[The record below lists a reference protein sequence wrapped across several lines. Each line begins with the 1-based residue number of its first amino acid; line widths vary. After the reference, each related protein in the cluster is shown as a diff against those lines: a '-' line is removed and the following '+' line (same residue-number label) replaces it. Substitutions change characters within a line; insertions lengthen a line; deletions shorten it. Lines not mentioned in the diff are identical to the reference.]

1 MRSLPWAKAPLLL
14 FKRPGVAIA
23 LMVATVV
30 ATLPAVGT
38 PLLISASQSDSIE
51 QQLNDQCAL
60 PGGFHAKF
68 ARSGESYSEGGDG
81 SLRTGVT
88 IDALDREDVL
98 AEIDR
103 IEQLA
108 DRVDGLSEVDRT
120 LSLGAPQPWTEHHGR
135 VAGIRGGDGGYNS
148 VFFIHRDA
156 AFDRIAPVEGDFGP
170 GAWVPTEFDGV
181 AEVNPGDSVVTGL
194 TTKVGSE
201 AQLWDAFPGVDT
213 EYTPGSEPVDL
224 EIPVTGVYE
233 SLNGHPLMKTEWCH
247 MEYGLNLAV
256 TPEPEWRPTV
266 LLDEETFW
274 TLAEQAELSVQVHL
288 RFELDEPPSLDQAAA
303 ISDQL
308 AEIEPEVV
316 STGTTMDYEM
326 PRFEHRAQ
334 VVGEALLLPI
344 GVVSG
349 AAILVGLCIVGASG
363 VLWVR
368 RRGVELAAL
377 AGRGVSPGALGL
389 KGALEAFPAAVLGG
403 VAGHWLCWLSMPWWA
418 PVDRIDARAPVWSAV
433 LGIGAVLAA
442 LLVVGVV
449 SGRATRGFTEPVKIA
464 RRRFGTVPWELVPAG
479 GAVAAW
485 LWLDDSITVT
495 SGDAA
500 DRVGQV
506 AQLPGRAFVVP
517 LLTALACAGMAA
529 RLLRTWWGR
538 PQRRPM
544 RGVSGFIASRRIR
557 RDGWAGAVM
566 VAAVAVPTALAG
578 YAVTASSSVSET
590 IDAQARSEIGSDVV
604 VTFDEPTDI
613 GDMLSRFGEATSVV
627 RVDTLTMDRIK
638 VSTLFVD
645 VDSFERAADTVK
657 LMAPGVDIA
666 GVLSGDG
673 VPALA
678 IGTPE
683 VVDGAATVNLPG
695 PATMDIDVTT
705 VPDLPGGRAGNPVVL
720 ISNEHLP
727 ELPWSS
733 GYQWWVRTD
742 DSAGVRDAV
751 ESRFE
756 DATVAVSA
764 ERYDGTPKQSLTA
777 SMEYLLWVSLL
788 TAVVVVVGILL
799 RLESR
804 APANRRAYV
813 VMRRMGL
820 RSVTHRLA
828 LLREVGVLLGAGVAV
843 GVVVSAVLVVTM
855 ATDFDIDPASGPGVV
870 VTVPSLAVVWLT
882 IATLA
887 TVCGA
892 ALFVHA
898 RIAAAKPSLVL
909 RDTA

>member
-1 MRSLPWAKAPLLL
+1 
-14 FKRPGVAIA
+14 
-23 LMVATVV
+23 
-30 ATLPAVGT
+30 
-38 PLLISASQSDSIE
+38 
-51 QQLNDQCAL
+51 
-60 PGGFHAKF
+60 
-68 ARSGESYSEGGDG
+68 
-81 SLRTGVT
+81 
-88 IDALDREDVL
+88 
-98 AEIDR
+98 
-103 IEQLA
+103 
-108 DRVDGLSEVDRT
+108 
-120 LSLGAPQPWTEHHGR
+120 
-135 VAGIRGGDGGYNS
+135 
-148 VFFIHRDA
+148 
-156 AFDRIAPVEGDFGP
+156 
-170 GAWVPTEFDGV
+170 
-181 AEVNPGDSVVTGL
+181 
-194 TTKVGSE
+194 
-201 AQLWDAFPGVDT
+201 
-213 EYTPGSEPVDL
+213 
-224 EIPVTGVYE
+224 
-233 SLNGHPLMKTEWCH
+233 
-247 MEYGLNLAV
+247 
-256 TPEPEWRPTV
+256 
-266 LLDEETFW
+266 
-274 TLAEQAELSVQVHL
+274 
-288 RFELDEPPSLDQAAA
+288 
-303 ISDQL
+303 
-308 AEIEPEVV
+308 
-316 STGTTMDYEM
+316 
-326 PRFEHRAQ
+326 
-334 VVGEALLLPI
+334 
-344 GVVSG
+344 
-349 AAILVGLCIVGASG
+349 
-363 VLWVR
+363 
-368 RRGVELAAL
+368 
-377 AGRGVSPGALGL
+377 
-389 KGALEAFPAAVLGG
+389 
-403 VAGHWLCWLSMPWWA
+403 
-418 PVDRIDARAPVWSAV
+418 
-433 LGIGAVLAA
+433 
-442 LLVVGVV
+442 
-449 SGRATRGFTEPVKIA
+449 
-464 RRRFGTVPWELVPAG
+464 
-479 GAVAAW
+479 
-485 LWLDDSITVT
+485 
-495 SGDAA
+495 
-500 DRVGQV
+500 
-506 AQLPGRAFVVP
+506 
-517 LLTALACAGMAA
+517 
-529 RLLRTWWGR
+529 
-538 PQRRPM
+538 
-544 RGVSGFIASRRIR
+544 
-557 RDGWAGAVM
+557 M

-657 LMAPGVDIA
+657 LMA
-666 GVLSGDG
+666 SGDG

-882 IATLA
+882 IASMPVSPRPSPHSCCVTRRDR
-887 TVCGA
+887 GA
-892 ALFVHA
+892 DETWRSPEDLHVMDGEET
-898 RIAAAKPSLVL
+898 P
-909 RDTA
+909 